1 MLLTQRWRGDP
12 TEASVDPDRD
22 GNAFSFYFHSRLD
35 IGLPDGE
42 RFVCEELRDGCPGLT
57 SNDGWRGVRPIRHRP
72 IVLVRVYVDRR
83 LVLTRRGR
91 ALHSVPRARPGRQR
105 PAPDQGS
112 DVDPPRAD
120 ANRAPHRVRLRA
132 PRRSV
137 KM

>member
-91 ALHSVPRARPGRQR
+91 ALHSVRVPVLAGSGRHRIRVLMSTRRGRTRTVRRTVYGCARRA
-105 PAPDQGS
+105 
-112 DVDPPRAD
+112 
-120 ANRAPHRVRLRA
+120 VR
-132 PRRSV
+132 
-137 KM
+137 